1 MTKELICIQNQ
12 SYEYEMKRNI
22 IVAKKALSADLC
34 NTIIDRAKHNFE
46 KAYTGHPDKTNSV
59 RQSQVCWLSGT
70 IRHLDI
76 YIPVMQLIHKVNT
89 DFYNSNLGDP
99 EPFQIT
105 KYDESNQGFYK
116 PHEDGTYDDVGDHD
130 TVRKLSVSIQL
141 TSPEHYEGGTFQF
154 PDDVDKFNVEDSL
167 EQGTAIF
174 FPSYMKHGVVP
185 VTKGTRYSLVCWT
198 HGPNFK

>member
-12 SYEYEMKRNI
+12 LYEYEMKRNI

-34 NTIIDRAKHNFE
+34 NQIIDRAKHNFE
-46 KAYTGHPDKTNSV
+46 KAYTGQQETTNSI
-59 RQSQVCWLSGT
+59 RQSQISWLNGV
-70 IRHLDI
+70 IRHLDL
-76 YIPVMQLIHKVNT
+76 YIPVMQLIHKVNLE
-89 DFYNSNLGDP
+89 FYHFDLGDP

-116 PHEDGTYDDVGDHD
+116 PHRDGVYDSVPQSE

-141 TSPEHYEGGTFQF
+141 TSPEHYEGGTFEF
-154 PDDVDKFNVEDSL
+154 PDDVDNFNVEDSM

-174 FPSYMKHGVVP
+174 FPSYMKHGVIP
-185 VTKGTRYSLVCWT
+185 VTKGTRYSLVCWV